1 MTCYFFLYVCNAIFY
16 FFLQEITKGET
27 VIQNIKPLTKLEK
40 ELEFTRL
47 NKAKWTSKV
56 DRHMDLAKKAAV
68 PSGWK

>member
-1 MTCYFFLYVCNAIFY
+1 MYVL
-16 FFLQEITKGET
+16 LQEIAKGET
-27 VIQNIKPLTKLEK
+27 VIQNIRPQTKLEK
-40 ELEFTRL
+40 ELEFTRA

>member
-1 MTCYFFLYVCNAIFY
+1 M
-16 FFLQEITKGET
+16 
-27 VIQNIKPLTKLEK
+27 IQNIKPLTKLEK